1 MGRAKLKIRRLEAEA
16 ARQNTFLK
24 RKFGIMKK
32 LHELSVLCDIDCLLL
47 MFPPMGKPILT
58 LGEKRRNETSEWV
71 CGCDSSFSLQILK
84 RIYGKMSENIDVDTI
99 DEKKKKL
106 EEMHKELMEMN
117 SRLVDAQHRL
127 SQWTNLNNVN
137 NLAHIRNMEETLV
150 KSLDLFRNQKVE
162 RNYPKQHPES
172 GQEHL
177 FGGIDLYPAGC
188 KFFQFNNM
196 E

>member
-58 LGEKRRNETSEWV
+58 LGEK
-71 CGCDSSFSLQILK
+71 
-84 RIYGKMSENIDVDTI
+84 
-99 DEKKKKL
+99 
-106 EEMHKELMEMN
+106 
-117 SRLVDAQHRL
+117 

-150 KSLDLFRNQKVE
+150 KSLDLFRNQKAEFFPRVPGNNIPPTSLRFINFETQGDTMQFVKHPCVVHPNFVSQVE